1 MNIETLTNH
10 SRAKGTLLLAALT
23 LLLALPAAGIE
34 TQIRRSFEVRA
45 GGTLELDTDRGAIEI
60 RTHDASTVDV
70 VVTMD
75 ARTRDKSEAKEM
87 FEDFDVSFHPS
98 GGDLRIEGDDRRQRS
113 RGWFNFRGDSNSLRI
128 RWTITVPTRYT
139 VDLRTAG
146 GSISVRDLNGD
157 VDARTSG
164 GSLKLGRIE
173 GRVNARSS
181 GGGITIEETGGR
193 VDVSTSGG
201 GISIARARG
210 DVRAHTSGGSIRVDE
225 VFGTIDAVTSGG
237 SITASLSS
245 QPTHDCRLST
255 SGGSVNVR
263 LASSI
268 ALNLDA
274 RSSGGRV
281 SADVPVTVRGTMA
294 KNRLQGAINGGGPEL
309 VLRTSGG
316 GISIRGQ

>member
-1 MNIETLTNH
+1 MKNETLTNH
-10 SRAKGTLLLAALT
+10 SRPRGTLLIALIA
-23 LLLALPAAGIE
+23 LLLALPAAGVE

-45 GGTLELDTDRGAIEI
+45 GGTLELDTDRGSIEI
-60 RTHDASTVDV
+60 RTHDAPTVDV
-70 VVTMD
+70 LVTMD
-75 ARTRDKSEAKEM
+75 ARTRDESEAKEM

-98 GGDLRIEGDDRRQRS
+98 VADLRIEGDDRSPRS
-113 RGWFNFRGDSNSLRI
+113 RGWFNFRGGSNAFRV
-128 RWTITVPTRYT
+128 RWTVTVPTRYT
-139 VDLRTAG
+139 LDLRTSG
-146 GSISVRDLNGD
+146 GSISVHDLNGD

-164 GSLKLGRIE
+164 GGLKFGRIE
-173 GRVNARSS
+173 GRVRARSS
-181 GGGITIEETGGR
+181 GGSISIEETGGR

-201 GISIARARG
+201 GIAIARARG

-263 LASSI
+263 LDPSI

-281 SADVPVTVRGTMA
+281 SADIPVTIRGTMG
-294 KNRLQGAINGGGPEL
+294 KNRLQGTINGGGPEL